1 MRFFKFKKS
10 VSNSFDDMN
19 FVVTPA
25 MINFYNAFGFLKIQG
40 FFQSEYQMISERF
53 DKLMSERFK
62 DVNQP
67 KNFLYPQFIDSD
79 EKLSDLLILPK
90 LNRLISA
97 LMGDDFVYK
106 GSDGNIF
113 NNPTPWHRDYLIRT
127 RSAKVLIYL
136 EQNDELSGAIRM
148 IPGTHFVDDSYSSSV
163 GDALTWPE
171 PPVQGGF
178 DEKQKFGLGH
188 NPMEFGRNLELPQAV
203 VSNAPGDLIIFNHNL
218 IHCTNRPKKP
228 KRRRLLGLHFCVNS
242 KKMTSFDEVT
252 QNEIRTLSS
261 VEMESFK
268 LEKMFG
274 PYVYN
279 HKSPIVQRMI
289 APLKGLSLKTEGP
302 FDGLYQKQSDASIEF
317 CNRLKL
323 NRFKGLE
330 YSN

>member
-1 MRFFKFKKS
+1 MGFFKGKKG
-10 VSNSFDDMN
+10 VCNSFDDVN
-19 FVVTPA
+19 FRATPE

-40 FFQSEYQMISERF
+40 FFQNEYQMISERF
-53 DKLMSERFK
+53 DHLMIDRFK
-62 DVNQP
+62 EVNQP
-67 KNFLYPQFIDSD
+67 RNYLYPQFIDND

-90 LNRLISA
+90 LNSLISA

-136 EQNDELSGAIRM
+136 EHNDERSGAIRM
-148 IPGTHFVDDSYSSSV
+148 IPGTHFVDDSYSSFV

-178 DEKQKFGLGH
+178 DEKKKFGVGH
-188 NPMEFGRNLELPQAV
+188 NPTVFGGNLQLPQTV

-218 IHCTNRPKKP
+218 VHCTNMPKKP

-242 KKMTSFDEVT
+242 KKMNSFDEVT
-252 QNEIRTLSS
+252 QNEIRTLSL
-261 VEMESFK
+261 VEMEGFK

-279 HKSPIVQRMI
+279 HKSSIVQRMI
-289 APLKGLSLKTEGP
+289 APLKELSLKSEGP
-302 FDGLYQKQSDASIEF
+302 FNGLYQKQSDASIEF
-317 CNRLKL
+317 CNRLKSD
-323 NRFKGLE
+323 RFKGLE
-330 YSN
+330 YVN